1 MGCDVH
7 VVVPPAHKA
16 AYYEKFALNSTYT
29 VSNFKVQPNKLLFKP
44 STHKYLVKFTGGT
57 SVSDVNKHEIQPKQ
71 RKFTRFADI
80 ITGKYRKDLLLDVI
94 GMVESIGYA
103 QTQTGGKKLQVNLV
117 LRDES
122 NNTINCTLWESYA
135 AQFFN
140 FNKERGDASNPTIL
154 VLQYAKVKEEGQYPL
169 SVTNTFHVTRLCI
182 NENLPAMKNFLDKF
196 PKDSL
201 VTVSSQLS
209 SQYQRYSQN
218 SNSDTGRQT
227 PTQKLLEGAV
237 VLPIS
242 EIKKLRETTFCATV
256 AETKKLIASSFG
268 WYYQACYACPKAIRG
283 DHPPYKCDNN
293 HKTETEIYRYK
304 IEIDAAHAG
313 VACKF
318 IFWDRECTE
327 ILKLSAAQMRETMIK
342 VNSTLTSLPV
352 SIRINHNVGLSNLYY
367 PVKNSVL

>member
-1 MGCDVH
+1 MARPLERVADINDCKELWKVAGCDVH

-29 VSNFKVQPNKLLFKP
+29 VSNFKVQPNNLLFKP
-44 STHKYLVKFTGGT
+44 STHKYLFV
-57 SVSDVNKHEIQPKQ
+57 VIL
-71 RKFTRFADI
+71 FA
-80 ITGKYRKDLLLDVI
+80 DVI

-182 NENLPAMKNFLDKF
+182 NEDLPAMKNFLDKF
-196 PKDSL
+196 PKDAL

-218 SNSDTGRQT
+218 SNSDTGR
-227 PTQKLLEGAV
+227 
-237 VLPIS
+237 
-242 EIKKLRETTFCATV
+242 
-256 AETKKLIASSFG
+256 
-268 WYYQACYACPKAIRG
+268 
-283 DHPPYKCDNN
+283 
-293 HKTETEIYRYK
+293 
-304 IEIDAAHAG
+304 
-313 VACKF
+313 
-318 IFWDRECTE
+318 
-327 ILKLSAAQMRETMIK
+327 
-342 VNSTLTSLPV
+342 
-352 SIRINHNVGLSNLYY
+352 
-367 PVKNSVL
+367 